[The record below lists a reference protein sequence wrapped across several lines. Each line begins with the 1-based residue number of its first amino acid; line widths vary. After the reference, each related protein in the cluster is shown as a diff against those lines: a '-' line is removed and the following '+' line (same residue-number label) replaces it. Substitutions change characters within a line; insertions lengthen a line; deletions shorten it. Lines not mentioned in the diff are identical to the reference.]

1 MLCLEYWSISLL
13 QSCRPGRQS
22 RTVKTTIG
30 HVDAYHIDIQNI
42 ISRDVLFCACHYSNV
57 KARFLHKEETLACGL
72 SLYHWCVRYHQDNSL
87 YSLDIDKSEC
97 QITLILTRPQ
107 SLD

>member
-1 MLCLEYWSISLL
+1 MHTISTYNTSSPSLVL
-13 QSCRPGRQS
+13 SSALVHCIRSMSHTP
-22 RTVKTTIG
+22 
-30 HVDAYHIDIQNI
+30 NI